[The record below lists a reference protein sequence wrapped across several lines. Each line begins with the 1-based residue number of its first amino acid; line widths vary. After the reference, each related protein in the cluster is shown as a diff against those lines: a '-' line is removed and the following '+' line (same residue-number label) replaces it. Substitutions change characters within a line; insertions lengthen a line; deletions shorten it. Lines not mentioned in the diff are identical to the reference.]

1 MATGAQRARTASG
14 STSHKFRHTFATEH
28 LRHGIDVRTLQGWM
42 GHRDIQSTMVYLKG
56 IQSKDALEKVNAGSL
71 AAYVA
76 SRSRTQT
83 VLQTLLL

>member
-1 MATGAQRARTASG
+1 
-14 STSHKFRHTFATEH
+14 
-28 LRHGIDVRTLQGWM
+28 M

-76 SRSRTQT
+76 
-83 VLQTLLL
+83 